1 MSSKLIRA
9 VKSKWDK
16 SSIIHQKALVIRF
29 IEIYGSIYSK
39 GDWLQYL
46 ATEFNLSDNGE
57 AAPELDQV
65 YH

>member
-9 VKSKWDK
+9 VYSKWDK

-29 IEIYGSIYSK
+29 IEIYGSIHSK
-39 GDWLQYL
+39 YDWLQYL
-46 ATEFNLSDNGE
+46 AIEFNLSENGNT
-57 AAPELDQV
+57 APELDQV

>member
-1 MSSKLIRA
+1 
-9 VKSKWDK
+9 

-29 IEIYGSIYSK
+29 IEIYGSIHSK